1 MWFAG
6 PMGRSRIVALVVL
19 VAAGALLLVAVAGG
33 GSDTPEATAPPASS
47 GAEPTADSP
56 STTTTPSTS
65 EPRPMA
71 VPANLG
77 PAPDL
82 IGIDGWLQTEATD
95 LSEID
100 AEVVIL
106 QFWTFTCRNCKNTLP
121 HLQDIYARYRDRGLE
136 IVGVHSPEFGF
147 EKDPEKVQQAAL
159 DLGVVWPIALD
170 TSKRSFR
177 SWQGSPAY
185 WPRTYVLDGD
195 GNIRFDHIGEGA
207 YDELEAT
214 VAYLLDEAS
223 DVSSPG

>member
-6 PMGRSRIVALVVL
+6 PMGRSRILALVVL
-19 VAAGALLLVAVAGG
+19 LGAGALLLFAVTGG
-33 GSDTPEATAPPASS
+33 GSDTSGATASPGSS
-47 GAEPTADSP
+47 AVESPTDSP
-56 STTTTPSTS
+56 VATTTTSTT
-65 EPRPMA
+65 EPRPVV

-77 PAPDL
+77 PAPEL
-82 IGIDGWLQTEATD
+82 TGIDGWLQTEAAD

-121 HLQDIYARYRDRGLE
+121 HLQDIYARYHDRGLE

-185 WPRTYVLDGD
+185 WPRTYVLDANGD
-195 GNIRFDHIGEGA
+195 IRFDHIGEGA

-223 DVSSPG
+223 DGAIQG